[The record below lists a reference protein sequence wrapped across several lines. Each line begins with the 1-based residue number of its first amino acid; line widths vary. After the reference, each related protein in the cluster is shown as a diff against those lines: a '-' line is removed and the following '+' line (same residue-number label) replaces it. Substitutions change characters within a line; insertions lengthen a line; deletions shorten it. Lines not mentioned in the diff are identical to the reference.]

1 MSNLKISKINIHN
14 LLGIEDLEITP
25 TGNIIEVSGR
35 NGRGKSSVLESI
47 KGALGIS
54 DYSKLL
60 RNGEESGQV
69 TLDLG
74 DMRLERKY
82 TDKGDKLKLQ
92 GKVAG
97 TDSYS
102 NLTAPAKILKGLF
115 NPNSINPLSLLTA
128 KPKEL
133 LDAVLMA
140 MPMTVDGEYLSEI
153 VDDFGYVD
161 TDEHALVVIDKV
173 TKEIFTERTGVN
185 RDLKTAKTTME
196 QLEATL
202 PEVIPSTDEL
212 EQEIKDNNDTMEG
225 IKSSARKVGRVV
237 RQKYSEEIL
246 TKEDEVL
253 SVDADIQTLL
263 EQIDILKETKANLQ
277 GDLRSLNTERDTKA
291 EAAVEAELGKVDELQ
306 ERNQQLSK
314 QMLELGVYSNTQKQV
329 AQWASQVKA
338 AQKKANG
345 LTSSLEKLQEYKEKL
360 CEDLPIEGL
369 EIKDGNLYYNDV
381 VFETLNTAA
390 KVTLVIELA
399 KLSAGDLGIVVI
411 DNSEHL
417 DTETYKA
424 FIKEAA
430 KTDLQF
436 IVSRVDDCDLTIK

>member
-54 DYSKLL
+54 EYSKLL

-82 TDKGDKLKLQ
+82 TEKGDKLKLQ

-153 VDDFGYVD
+153 ADGSEVD

-202 PEVIPSTDEL
+202 PEVIPLTDEI
-212 EQEIKDNNDTMEG
+212 EQEIEDNNTKMES

-237 RQKYSEEIL
+237 RQRYSEEIL
-246 TKEDEVL
+246 AKEGEVS
-253 SVDADIQTLL
+253 SVEADIQALL

-291 EAAVEAELGKVDELQ
+291 EAAVEAELGKVDDLQ
-306 ERNQQLSK
+306 ERNQQLAK
-314 QMLELGVYSNTQKQV
+314 QMSELGVYSNTQKQV
-329 AQWASQVKA
+329 AQWASQVKS
-338 AQKKANG
+338 AQKKANE

-381 VFETLNTAA
+381 VFETLNTAS

-417 DTETYKA
+417 DTDTYKA

>member
-82 TDKGDKLKLQ
+82 TEKGDKLKLQ

-140 MPMTVDGEYLSEI
+140 MPMAVDGKEFSEI
-153 VDDFGYVD
+153 VGDTDFD
-161 TDEHALVVIDKV
+161 LDEHALVVIDKV

-212 EQEIKDNNDTMEG
+212 EQEIEDNNAAMES

-237 RQKYSEEIL
+237 RQEYSEKL
-246 TKEDEVL
+246 TAKEYEL
-253 SVDADIQTLL
+253 SLVETDIEALL

-306 ERNQQLSK
+306 ERNQQLAK
-314 QMLELGVYSNTQKQV
+314 QMSELGVYSNTQKQV
-329 AQWASQVKA
+329 AQWASQVKTS
-338 AQKKANG
+338 QKKANG

-381 VFETLNTAA
+381 VFETLNTAS

-424 FIKEAA
+424 FIEEAA

>member
-82 TDKGDKLKLQ
+82 TEKGDKLKLQ

-140 MPMTVDGEYLSEI
+140 MPMTVDGKYLSEI
-153 VDDFGYVD
+153 AEGAEVD

-202 PEVIPSTDEL
+202 PEVIPSTDEI
-212 EQEIKDNNDTMEG
+212 EQEIEDNNTAMES

-237 RQKYSEEIL
+237 RQQYSEDIL
-246 TKEDEVL
+246 AKEDEIL
-253 SVDADIQTLL
+253 SVEADIQALL
-263 EQIDILKETKANLQ
+263 EQIDILKETKSNLQ

-291 EAAVEAELGKVDELQ
+291 EAAVEAELGKVDDLQ
-306 ERNQQLSK
+306 ERNQQLAK
-314 QMLELGVYSNTQKQV
+314 QMSELGVYSNTQKQV

-381 VFETLNTAA
+381 VFETLNTAS

-417 DTETYKA
+417 DTDTYKA

>member
-14 LLGIEDLEITP
+14 LLGIEDLEVTP

-82 TDKGDKLKLQ
+82 TEKGDKLKLQ

-153 VDDFGYVD
+153 TDGAGVD

-202 PEVIPSTDEL
+202 PDVIPSTDEL
-212 EQEIKDNNDTMEG
+212 EQEIDENTEKMES

-237 RQKYSEEIL
+237 RQQYSEQIL
-246 TKEDEVL
+246 AKEDEVL
-253 SVDADIQTLL
+253 AVEADIQALL

-291 EAAVEAELGKVDELQ
+291 EAAVEAELGKVDDLQ

-314 QMLELGVYSNTQKQV
+314 QMSELGVYSNTQKQV
-329 AQWASQVKA
+329 AQWASQVKT

-360 CEDLPIEGL
+360 CEDLPIDGL

-417 DTETYKA
+417 DTDTYKA

>member
-60 RNGEESGQV
+60 RNGEETGQV

-82 TDKGDKLKLQ
+82 TEKGDKLKLQ

-140 MPMTVDGEYLSEI
+140 MPMTVDGEYLYEI
-153 VDDFGYVD
+153 TEGAEVD

-202 PEVIPSTDEL
+202 PDVIPSTDEL
-212 EQEIKDNNDTMEG
+212 EQEIDENTEKMES

-237 RQKYSEEIL
+237 RQQYSELINLKDGEIA
-246 TKEDEVL
+246 EIDGVIDE
-253 SVDADIQTLL
+253 LL
-263 EQIDILKETKANLQ
+263 LQISELKEAKAELQ
-277 GDLRSLNTERDTKA
+277 AELRGLSSERDTKA
-291 EAAVEAELGKVDELQ
+291 EAAVEAELGKVDDLQ

-314 QMLELGVYSNTQKQV
+314 QMSELGVYSNTQKQV
-329 AQWASQVKA
+329 AQWASQVKT

-360 CEDLPIEGL
+360 CEDLPIDGL

-381 VFETLNTAA
+381 LFETLNTAA

-417 DTETYKA
+417 DTDTYKA

>member
-82 TDKGDKLKLQ
+82 TEKGDKLKLQ

-153 VDDFGYVD
+153 TDGAGVD

-202 PEVIPSTDEL
+202 PDVIPSTDEL
-212 EQEIKDNNDTMEG
+212 EQEIDENTEKMES

-237 RQKYSEEIL
+237 RQQYSEQIL
-246 TKEDEVL
+246 AKEDEVL
-253 SVDADIQTLL
+253 AVEADIQALL

-291 EAAVEAELGKVDELQ
+291 EAAVEAELGKVDDLQ

-314 QMLELGVYSNTQKQV
+314 QMSELGVYSNTQKQV
-329 AQWASQVKA
+329 AQWASQVKT

-360 CEDLPIEGL
+360 CEDLPIDGL

-417 DTETYKA
+417 DTDTYKA

>member
-82 TDKGDKLKLQ
+82 TEKGDKLKLQ

-140 MPMTVDGEYLSEI
+140 MPMTVDGEYLSKIADGAE
-153 VDDFGYVD
+153 VD

-212 EQEIKDNNDTMEG
+212 EQEIEDNNTAMES

-237 RQKYSEEIL
+237 RQQYSDDIL
-246 TKEDEVL
+246 AKEDEVL
-253 SVDADIQTLL
+253 SVEADIQALL

-291 EAAVEAELGKVDELQ
+291 EAAVEAELGKVDDLQ

-314 QMLELGVYSNTQKQV
+314 QMSELGVYSNTQKQV
-329 AQWASQVKA
+329 AQWASQVKS
-338 AQKKANG
+338 AQKKANE
-345 LTSSLEKLQEYKEKL
+345 LTFSLEKLQEYKEKL

-381 VFETLNTAA
+381 VFETLNTAS

-424 FIKEAA
+424 FINEAA
-430 KTDLQF
+430 KTNLQF

>member
-82 TDKGDKLKLQ
+82 TEKGDKLKLQ

-140 MPMTVDGEYLSEI
+140 MPMTVDGKYLSEI
-153 VDDFGYVD
+153 AEGAEVV

-212 EQEIKDNNDTMEG
+212 EQEIEDNNTAIES

-237 RQKYSEEIL
+237 RQQYSEQIL
-246 TKEDEVL
+246 AKEDEVL
-253 SVDADIQTLL
+253 AVEADIQALL

-291 EAAVEAELGKVDELQ
+291 EAAVEAELGKVDDLQ

-314 QMLELGVYSNTQKQV
+314 QMSELGVYSNTQKQV
-329 AQWASQVKA
+329 AQWASQVKT

-360 CEDLPIEGL
+360 CEDLPIDGL

-417 DTETYKA
+417 DTDTYKA

>member
-82 TDKGDKLKLQ
+82 TEKGDKLKLQ
-92 GKVAG
+92 GKVVG

-140 MPMTVDGEYLSEI
+140 MPMTVDGEYLSDITDGAE
-153 VDDFGYVD
+153 VD

-212 EQEIKDNNDTMEG
+212 EQEIDENTEKMES

-237 RQKYSEEIL
+237 RQQYSEQIL
-246 TKEDEVL
+246 AKEDEVL
-253 SVDADIQTLL
+253 AVEADIQALL

-291 EAAVEAELGKVDELQ
+291 EAAVEAELGKVDDLQ
-306 ERNQQLSK
+306 ECNQQLSK
-314 QMLELGVYSNTQKQV
+314 QMSELGVYSNTQKQV
-329 AQWASQVKA
+329 AQWASQVKT

-360 CEDLPIEGL
+360 CEDLPIDGL

-417 DTETYKA
+417 DTDTYKA

>member
-60 RNGEESGQV
+60 RNGEETGQV

-82 TDKGDKLKLQ
+82 TEKGDKLKLQ

-153 VDDFGYVD
+153 TDSTEVD

-202 PEVIPSTDEL
+202 PDVIPSTDEL
-212 EQEIKDNNDTMEG
+212 EQEIDENTEKMES

-237 RQKYSEEIL
+237 RQQYSEQIL
-246 TKEDEVL
+246 AKEDEVL
-253 SVDADIQTLL
+253 SVEADIQALL

-291 EAAVEAELGKVDELQ
+291 EAAVEAELGKVGDLQ
-306 ERNQQLSK
+306 ERNQQLSR
-314 QMLELGVYSNTQKQV
+314 QMSELGVYSNTQKQV
-329 AQWASQVKA
+329 AQWASQVKT

-360 CEDLPIEGL
+360 CEDLPIDGL

-381 VFETLNTAA
+381 VFETQKQVAQWASQVKTAQ
-390 KVTLVIELA
+390 KHRRRWPDRND
-399 KLSAGDLGIVVI
+399 GGP
-411 DNSEHL
+411 
-417 DTETYKA
+417 
-424 FIKEAA
+424 
-430 KTDLQF
+430 
-436 IVSRVDDCDLTIK
+436 